1 VGLLRGGDRA
11 GDGGGDP
18 VAVAGGQQVEQ
29 GAAEQGEEL
38 GAAGRAAEQGEE
50 LGAAG
55 RSVVA
60 GAFGVALV
68 LPGGLEEQQLLAL
81 PGGGMRTVLH
91 ASGTTNSS
99 RPAGAPR
106 VLELEG
112 G

>member
-38 GAAGRAAEQGEE
+38 GAAGR
-50 LGAAG
+50 
-55 RSVVA
+55 SVVA
-60 GAFGVALV
+60 GAFCVALV
-68 LPGGLEEQQLLAL
+68 LPRRARGAAAAGTPRRRHADCAARFGHDEQL
-81 PGGGMRTVLH
+81 PGLQVHRRV
-91 ASGTTNSS
+91 
-99 RPAGAPR
+99 